1 MAVDAKREPTWTAL
15 LPGGRRTRLRL
26 ARGVRLC
33 VGDVLRV
40 GRKLYTVARRETIP
54 EPDGC
59 VFVVELVPA
68 RGRPGAAPPGRV
80 AGCDSSSSAARCSSA
95 RTSSMRRAPAGTP

>member
-1 MAVDAKREPTWTAL
+1 MQIDAPKHPTWTAM

-40 GRKLYTVARRETIP
+40 GRRLYRVVERARGDDPAIHE
-54 EPDGC
+54 
-59 VFVVELVPA
+59 FVVVL
-68 RGRPGAAPPGRV
+68 APER
-80 AGCDSSSSAARCSSA
+80 
-95 RTSSMRRAPAGTP
+95 